1 MVSAPSMP
9 IIIQQLLLCLSLFGS
24 NVSRAMLPPDKS
36 RIFRRHLSSSPEI
49 SSSGIFLGMHRG
61 IRPLANVSF
70 VGEPEPNIYRDSKG
84 PDSGRPPTPPPP
96 TFLPGWIM
104 GIPLNIL
111 SWIFVNYYYGVGS
124 EGAMIHPKWFILNC
138 LVGTYTY
145 GMDRMLDAKEWE
157 KVGDVEIKLPKL
169 RSYIVSFAQI
179 LRNTSD
185 KLIKPT
191 NKQAL
196 YQYILENYDIL
207 HLVYQTIYWIFAAV
221 LMDVVS
227 MEDMSRTGTG
237 GLFLIAY
244 TWFHTPSY
252 QITNKISKIIG
263 IEHDTNDTI
272 WFRSLS
278 PEQNE
283 MFFANFLEDAAPDTD
298 CLLAEKQSSGISGS
312 TIKKVCEDGVR
323 VLTNTSLVR
332 LDPNGHFRGH
342 FQTLFSTVSSNPQ
355 NTKIAVYSCILAMM
369 AASHKFENEL
379 LYFPFLVA
387 LDTTKYYTTIKK
399 QWGILKSAY
408 VGFMWA
414 FAVAVMPTVVNDHSY
429 KVFLDS
435 AVWIPFLG
443 ITALSNIADI
453 KDIEEDRINNINT
466 IPVMIGGP
474 LAFLYSL
481 CLLRIASYLV

>member
-1 MVSAPSMP
+1 MVSAPSMPSAP

-24 NVSRAMLPPDKS
+24 NVSRAMLPPDTS

-70 VGEPEPNIYRDSKG
+70 VGEPDIYRG
-84 PDSGRPPTPPPP
+84 PDSGRPPTPP

-145 GMDRMLDAKEWE
+145 GTDRMLDAKEWE

-169 RSYIVSFAQI
+169 RSYIVSFSQI
-179 LRNTSD
+179 LRNTSS
-185 KLIKPT
+185 KLIKPA

-196 YQYILENYDIL
+196 YQYILENYDTL
-207 HLVYQTIYWIFAAV
+207 YVVYQTIYWIFAAV

-283 MFFANFLEDAAPDTD
+283 MFFANFLEDSAPDTD
-298 CLLAEKQSSGISGS
+298 DLLVEKQRSGISGS

-323 VLTNTSLVR
+323 ILTNTSLVR
-332 LDPNGHFRGH
+332 LDPNGHFREH
-342 FQTLFSTVSSNPQ
+342 FQTLFSAVSSNPQ